1 MPFGLGALGV
11 LDPGVVDGLD
21 GGSETVSLEGE
32 GGGIEEDGTAF
43 VADVPLGIAAWVM
56 SVGIEEVASF
66 PFSFR
71 FSFFAGRG
79 FFGSLVTSP
88 SAPSF
93 SAASDTSPTPFAFA
107 ASSLSFF
114 SFFLRFLI

>member
-11 LDPGVVDGLD
+11 LDPVMVDGLD
-21 GGSETVSLEGE
+21 DGSATVSLEGV

-43 VADVPLGIAAWVM
+43 VADVPLGIGGWVT

-79 FFGSLVTSP
+79 FFGSLAASP
-88 SAPSF
+88 SASSF
-93 SAASDTSPTPFAFA
+93 SAPSDTSTPFAFA